1 MKIQTALLGELEI
14 DENYILN
21 FTEGIPAFE
30 EEKQFV
36 LLPMEDKGPFYY
48 LQSIYNEDLCLLLAE
63 PFVFF
68 PHYEIE
74 VADEELH
81 KLGIDNDK
89 GSMLVYVILTVP
101 DDFKLTTANLLAPII
116 INPESKKA
124 TQYIAVNTK
133 YTTRHL
139 IFPQEQPAQVAS
151 AAEGR

>member
-1 MKIQTALLGELEI
+1 MKIQTALLGELEV

-36 LLPMEDKGPFYY
+36 LLPMDEKGPFYY
-48 LQSIYNEDLCLLLAE
+48 LQSIKNEDLCLLLAE

-81 KLGIDNDK
+81 QLGIDNS
-89 GSMLVYVILTVP
+89 SMLVYVVLNVP

-116 INPESKKA
+116 INPENKKA
-124 TQYIAVNTK
+124 MQYIAVNTK
-133 YTTRHL
+133 YTTRHY
-139 IFPQEQPAQVAS
+139 IFPQEQPVQVGS

>member
-1 MKIQTALLGELEI
+1 MKIQTALLGELEV
-14 DENYILN
+14 DENYILS

-36 LLPMEDKGPFYY
+36 LLPMEEKGPFYY
-48 LQSIYNEDLCLLLAE
+48 LQSVHSQDLCLLLAE

-81 KLGIDNDK
+81 KLGIEKDNS
-89 GSMLVYVILTVP
+89 SMLIYVVLTVP

-116 INPESKKA
+116 INPENKKA
-124 TQYIAVNTK
+124 MQYIAVNTK
-133 YTTRHL
+133 YTTRHR
-139 IFPQEQPAQVAS
+139 IFPQEQPTQVAG

>member
-14 DENYILN
+14 DENYILD

-36 LLPMEDKGPFYY
+36 LIPMEGKGPFYY
-48 LQSIYNEDLCLLLAE
+48 LQSVCSRDLCLLLAE

-68 PHYEIE
+68 PRYEIE
-74 VADEELH
+74 VADEELR
-81 KLGIDNDK
+81 KLGIDHDN
-89 GSMLVYVILTVP
+89 SMLVYVVLTVP

-116 INPESKKA
+116 INPENRKA
-124 TQYIAVNTK
+124 MQYIAVSTK
-133 YTTRHL
+133 YTTRHR
-139 IFPQEQPAQVAS
+139 IFPQEQPVQAAS